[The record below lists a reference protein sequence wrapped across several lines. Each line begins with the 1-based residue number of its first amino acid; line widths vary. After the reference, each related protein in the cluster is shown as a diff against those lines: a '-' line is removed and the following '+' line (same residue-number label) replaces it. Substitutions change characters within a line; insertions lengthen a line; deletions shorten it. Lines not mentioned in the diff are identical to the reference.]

1 MSESLSSIRVDLG
14 ERSYDV
20 RVGSGV
26 RAELPQQVDALGEG
40 DVLVVHDGPDR
51 PWANEAIEALRRAGR
66 RVVECILPAGEEHK
80 DIRTVEKIWDAALE
94 GEIDRRGIV
103 LGIGGGVV
111 GDMTAFAAST
121 LLRGVRLGQLPT
133 TLLSM
138 VDSSVGGKTGVNRP
152 QGKNLVGTFY
162 QPSFVLCDVDTL
174 TTLPRGER
182 IAGLAEVVKSA
193 WIDSEQSVVMLERD
207 ASSLR
212 EGDAAATIRAIEMS
226 VRLKARI
233 VSEDEQETGT
243 RMLLNFGHTVG
254 HAIEAALEYRG
265 IRHGEGVALG
275 MIAALRLSAALG
287 ENEAGKQQEARL
299 VALLRELGLPIHL
312 DDYLDENVSRH
323 LISDKKRRGSSI
335 RFVLPGPP
343 GALEIRSIPVE
354 TIRDALFR

>member
-1 MSESLSSIRVDLG
+1 MSESVSSIRVDLG

-111 GDMTAFAAST
+111 DDMTTFAAST

-254 HAIEAALEYRG
+254 HAIEAALNYRG

-275 MIAALRLSAALG
+275 MIAALRLSEKLG
-287 ENEAGKQQEARL
+287 GARSTEETRI
-299 VALLRELGLPIHL
+299 VSLLRELGLPVNL
-312 DDYLDENVSRH
+312 DDYLDERVSSH
-323 LISDKKRRGSSI
+323 LISDKKRRGSAI
-335 RFVLPGPP
+335 RFILPGPP
-343 GALEIRSIPVE
+343 GALEIRPLDVE